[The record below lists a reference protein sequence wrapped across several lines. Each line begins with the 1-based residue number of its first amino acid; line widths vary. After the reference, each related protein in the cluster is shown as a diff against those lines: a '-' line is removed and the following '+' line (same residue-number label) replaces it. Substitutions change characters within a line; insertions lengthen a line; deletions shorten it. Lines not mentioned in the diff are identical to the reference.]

1 MEFPINNTHHDHNTY
16 GITVPYSF
24 AKSYMPIYPV
34 DIKFAIHQGIFCNEA
49 VGDYALDMLEQDS
62 ENSDTLIDLVLNYRN
77 MVTEE
82 LDSVLDTL
90 QRSRCTEP
98 DLLKFCDLLLTW
110 VYENQNLYPDPL
122 LVAEFIYEDFDAPT
136 EVSEFIRYMP
146 MQGCNLGSKELNEGR
161 MMERWGAYVR
171 LRTAYWRRQME
182 NEE

>member
-1 MEFPINNTHHDHNTY
+1 M
-16 GITVPYSF
+16 
-24 AKSYMPIYPV
+24 
-34 DIKFAIHQGIFCNEA
+34 
-49 VGDYALDMLEQDS
+49 
-62 ENSDTLIDLVLNYRN
+62 
-77 MVTEE
+77 
-82 LDSVLDTL
+82 
-90 QRSRCTEP
+90 
-98 DLLKFCDLLLTW
+98 KFCDLLLTW

-171 LRTAYWRRQME
+171 LRTANWRRQME